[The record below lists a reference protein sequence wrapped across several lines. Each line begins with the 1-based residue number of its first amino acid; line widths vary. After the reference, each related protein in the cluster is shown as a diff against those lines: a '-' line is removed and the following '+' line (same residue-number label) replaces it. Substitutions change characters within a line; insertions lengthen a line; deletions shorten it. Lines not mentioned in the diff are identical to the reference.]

1 MCNRDECLQRIKA
14 ATARMDDALRNAPNA
29 VVLHGTW
36 HLIRDELAKEAAPDG
51 DRVWLADRLHDLQ
64 VHIYNSREW
73 QRSLEGSSL
82 S

>member
-1 MCNRDECLQRIKA
+1 MSYREECLQRIEA
-14 ATARMDDALRNAPNA
+14 ARARMDDALRNAPNA
-29 VVLHGTW
+29 AVLHGTW
-36 HLIRDELAKEAAPDG
+36 HLIRDELAKETPPDG

-73 QRSLEGSSL
+73 QRTLDGSSL